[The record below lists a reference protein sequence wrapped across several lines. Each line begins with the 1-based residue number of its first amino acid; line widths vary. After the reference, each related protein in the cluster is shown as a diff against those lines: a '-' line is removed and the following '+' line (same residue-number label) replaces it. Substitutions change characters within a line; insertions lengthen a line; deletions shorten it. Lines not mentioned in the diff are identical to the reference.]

1 MKRLMLLALIAAMLL
16 TTACGSGTTSETDA
30 ATDTA
35 PVETAPVETSVKDTL
50 VKEDYGGATFR
61 ILGEKMRDYYTFEEL
76 TGDVVNDA
84 VYSRNGTVNDLYNI
98 LLEFDIVEWQSGD
111 DVILQMT
118 AAGDKNYDL
127 LTCTH
132 LYLGSSITSGCFR
145 SWNDTDRVT
154 LDSPWYVKAANE
166 TYSIGD
172 NTMLLFGDFLE
183 STIRCTWCMVFNIN
197 KAADHNLPDLY
208 AAVDEGRWTIDYLM
222 EVTNDLYVDTDGNGE
237 RELTDF
243 YGFVTDSYA
252 AIDSFGRT
260 CGLSAIAKDDKNY
273 PTLDFYKES
282 TVDAYELLYKLY
294 YESTGTYVNNA
305 AFSHITDSFVVGNAV
320 ISNCLLVSLENED
333 VRAMEDNF
341 GVLPYPKMTED
352 QELGY
357 SHLDGTFSAQ
367 MLSVTLGEDEIDKVA
382 TVAEALNALGYEMVR
397 PALYEVALKTKLTRD
412 EDSVRM
418 LDMVLEGRRFSF
430 DSLDESNFKLSPVQ
444 AMRNLLSVKNKD
456 IASYYAKNEESC
468 QAWIEKIVD
477 AYEQSQQ

>member
-1 MKRLMLLALIAAMLL
+1 MKKMTVLALVAAMLL
-16 TTACGSGTTSETDA
+16 ATACGAGTGSETDA
-30 ATDTA
+30 VADTTTA
-35 PVETAPVETSVKDTL
+35 ETAAVETSVADTL
-50 VKEDYGGATFR
+50 RKEDYGGATFR

-76 TGDVVNDA
+76 TGDVINDA
-84 VYSRNGTVNDLYNI
+84 VYQRNGAVNDLYNI
-98 LLEFDIVEWQSGD
+98 LLEFDIVDWQSGD

-118 AAGDKNYDL
+118 AAGDRNYDL

-154 LDSPWYVKAANE
+154 LDSPWYVKAAND

-197 KAADHNLPDLY
+197 KATDHNLPDLY

-222 EVTNDLYVDTDGNGE
+222 EVTNDLYVDTDGNGS
-237 RELTDF
+237 RDLTDF

-260 CGLSAIAKDDKNY
+260 CGLSAISKDDKNY
-273 PTLDFYKES
+273 PMLDFYKES

-305 AFSHITDSFVVGNAV
+305 AFSHLVDSFVQGNAV
-320 ISNCLLVSLENED
+320 ISNTLLQTLEDEE
-333 VRAMEDNF
+333 VRSMEDDF

-418 LDMVLEGRRFSF
+418 LDLVLAGRRFSF

-444 AMRNLLSVKNKD
+444 AMRNLLAAKNKD

-468 QAWIEKIVD
+468 QAWIAKIVE
-477 AYEQSQQ
+477 AYESSQQ